1 MNINNLKKVSS
12 LLKKF
17 YLTDCPSSNEDA
29 DCWIDSL
36 KIDFWDDND
45 WLYEIKVGVYNGKEA
60 NKYFD
65 IFLPLSFEEASE
77 EALAGFLYG
86 RVLKGLEGYEGC

>member
-12 LLKKF
+12 LLKEF
-17 YLTDCPSSNEDA
+17 YLTDHPSSNEEA

-36 KIDFWDDND
+36 KIDFWEDDEP
-45 WLYEIKVGVYNGKEA
+45 LYEVTVGVYDGKNA
-60 NKYFD
+60 NKYFS
-65 IFLPLSFEEASE
+65 IFLPLSFEETSE

-86 RVLKGLEGYEGC
+86 RTLKELEG